1 MAVIINVQIVHVPLC
16 CQCPVADEVSVNFRA
31 IDAMAEV
38 LYVWQSVD
46 LVVHLSVLP
55 IQEYFSLSYVSLMRF

>member
-1 MAVIINVQIVHVPLC
+1 MAVIINVQIAHVPLC
-16 CQCPVADEVSVNFRA
+16 CHCPAADEVSVHFRT

-38 LYVWQSVD
+38 LYLWQSAD